1 MAAKLRRR
9 HNCPDCQNIV
19 KKTVFYKFDLLNSV
33 LNPFIMLHGK
43 KFGVILS
50 LTVLMIVAMA
60 ATRPNLRP
68 RDDDGKP
75 KRNLKVL
82 PKDIS
87 HEDLDK
93 VMDGW
98 KAALGVKC
106 NFCHAPSSDSTSH
119 RLDFASDAKPE
130 KEIARHMFKMTGKIN
145 KKYFSFNKNEEGTVV
160 PAISCMTCHR
170 GSPHPEGK

>member
-1 MAAKLRRR
+1 
-9 HNCPDCQNIV
+9 
-19 KKTVFYKFDLLNSV
+19 
-33 LNPFIMLHGK
+33 MLHGK
-43 KFGVILS
+43 KFAVVLS
-50 LTVLMIVAMA
+50 LTALMIVAMA
-60 ATRPNLRP
+60 ATRPVLRP
-68 RDDDGKP
+68 QNDDKP

-93 VMDGW
+93 VMDEW

-106 NFCHAPSSDSTSH
+106 SFCHAPSNDSTSH

-130 KEIARHMFKMTGKIN
+130 KEIARHMFKMTAKIN
-145 KKYFSFNKNEEGTVV
+145 KKYFSFNKNEQGAVV

-170 GSPHPEGK
+170 GTPHPEEK